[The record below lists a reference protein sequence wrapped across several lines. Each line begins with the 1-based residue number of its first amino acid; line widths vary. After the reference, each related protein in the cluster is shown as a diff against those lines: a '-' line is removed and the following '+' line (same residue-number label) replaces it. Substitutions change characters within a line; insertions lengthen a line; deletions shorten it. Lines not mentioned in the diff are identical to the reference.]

1 MSEQSSSLPL
11 VPAAARAG
19 RLQQALGI
27 TFGVAIIVGNSVAVG
42 ILATPGEVAGY
53 LSSVPLFL
61 AAWVAGGLYAL
72 IGSIQLAELGC
83 FVRRSGGQYVFA
95 RRALGPYPGF
105 IVGWSD
111 WLSTCGT
118 NSAVTILI
126 GHYLARI
133 FPALLGSEQAIAVAF
148 VLVFTAVQW
157 RDIHAGRRAQEFT
170 TLLKGVVYL
179 FIVAVCFLLGGSHR
193 AEAQALPSSAI
204 APESL
209 SLAVAVVLAVQ
220 AVIYTYDGWSGPI
233 YFSEEVKDPAREIP
247 RATFA
252 GVFSVMAIYV
262 AFNLALVYI
271 LPLRTIAGDDFAIG
285 KIARLFFGPRGD
297 FALLAMIIVSLLSS
311 VNSNTLMATRVL
323 FAMSRDGLVSRR
335 AAAVNAGGT
344 PVQALIGSTAVAV
357 GFIMMKE
364 LNALIEMLAYFF
376 VANYA
381 MSFLSLFVLR
391 RTQPDAP
398 RPYCA
403 WGYPFT
409 TGFALVGALAFL
421 VGSIVADLKNT
432 ETPHHSSI
440 LALGLL
446 VLSYPAYRLMRRPG
460 YEQEGE

>member
-1 MSEQSSSLPL
+1 MSDQDSSIP
-11 VPAAARAG
+11 PAHGAAPAG
-19 RLQQALGI
+19 RLQQALGVA
-27 TFGVAIIVGNSVAVG
+27 FGVAIIVGNSIAVG

-53 LSSVPLFL
+53 ITSVPLFL
-61 AAWVAGGLYAL
+61 GAWVAGGLYAL
-72 IGSIQLAELGC
+72 IGSMQLAELGC
-83 FVRRSGGQYVFA
+83 LVRRSGGQYVFS
-95 RRALGPYPGF
+95 RRALGPYAGF

-126 GHYLARI
+126 GRYLARI
-133 FPALLGSEQAIAVAF
+133 FPSFIGKEQAVAVAF
-148 VLVFTAVQW
+148 VLAFTAVQW

-170 TLLKGVVYL
+170 TLLKGLVYV
-179 FIVAVCFLLGGSHR
+179 FIVAACFVLGGSHR
-193 AEAQALPSSAI
+193 AEAQALPSSAT
-204 APESL
+204 APETL
-209 SLAVAVVLAVQ
+209 TLAVAIILAVQ

-233 YFSEEVKDPAREIP
+233 YFSEEVKDPGREIP
-247 RATFA
+247 RSTFA

-262 AFNLALVYI
+262 SFNLALVYI

-297 FALLAMIIVSLLSS
+297 YALLAMIIVSLLSS

-344 PVQALIGSTAVAV
+344 PVPALVVSTLIAVA
-357 GFIMMKE
+357 FIFMKE
-364 LNALIEMLAYFF
+364 LDALIEMLAYFF

-391 RTQPDAP
+391 RKQPDAL
-398 RPYCA
+398 RPYRA

-421 VGSIVADLKNT
+421 VSGIVADLKNT
-432 ETPHHSSI
+432 ATPHHSSI

-446 VLSYPAYRLMRRPG
+446 VLSYPAYRLLRRAG
-460 YEQEGE
+460 YEREGE